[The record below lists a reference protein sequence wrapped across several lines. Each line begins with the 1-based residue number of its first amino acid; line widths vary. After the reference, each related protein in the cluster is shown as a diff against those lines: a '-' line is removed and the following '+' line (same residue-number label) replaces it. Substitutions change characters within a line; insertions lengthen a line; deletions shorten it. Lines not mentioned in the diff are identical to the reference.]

1 MPPEDDETAALL
13 VRTVDERYDDL
24 VALIDAR
31 LKTGWRFE
39 RLILADRLILLL
51 GAAELLASERGS
63 GAVAGWTH
71 LADLYGEPNSAGFI
85 NGVLAG
91 IMRSRG
97 D

>member
-1 MPPEDDETAALL
+1 
-13 VRTVDERYDDL
+13 VRTVEERFDDL

-39 RLILADRLILLL
+39 RLILADRLVLLL
-51 GAAELLASERGS
+51 GAAELLSSERGV

-71 LADLYGEPNSAGFI
+71 LADLYGEPTSPSFI
-85 NGVLAG
+85 NGVLAA
-91 IMRSRG
+91 ILRTRG